1 MQPEKIKKKKLVFK
15 VMFVSVFT
23 NIFLAVLK
31 IITGTIFSSVALVA
45 DGIHSFS
52 DLITDF
58 FAIIGSHFAQKPAD
72 LEHPFGHGNLEYL
85 TSLGI
90 GLMVLVVGVGVI
102 YNSITGSLQVPN
114 TLVILVSIFTI
125 LTKLLLS
132 TYILRKGK
140 KYHNSI
146 LISSG
151 KESRSDVIS
160 SIVVLISSILIQFQ
174 DRVPIFSYAEKV
186 AAIIVGLFI
195 LFVGFSIMRDNV
207 SILLGRQEENE
218 EYMNR
223 LKKLVAKEE
232 GIIDVKNMVLLRY
245 GPVSTLNLIVTMNG
259 DISLREAHEK
269 ADILEEKIKKFS
281 HYIQYIHIHI
291 EPEMELEH
299 QSDKE

>member
-1 MQPEKIKKKKLVFK
+1 
-15 VMFVSVFT
+15 
-23 NIFLAVLK
+23 
-31 IITGTIFSSVALVA
+31 
-45 DGIHSFS
+45 
-52 DLITDF
+52 
-58 FAIIGSHFAQKPAD
+58 
-72 LEHPFGHGNLEYL
+72 
-85 TSLGI
+85 
-90 GLMVLVVGVGVI
+90 MVLIVGVGVI

-174 DRVPIFSYAEKV
+174 DRVWIFSYAEKV
-186 AAIIVGLFI
+186 SAIIVGLFI

-223 LKKLVAKEE
+223 LKKLVSKEE
-232 GIIDVKNMVLLRY
+232 GIVDVKNMVLLRY

-291 EPEMELEH
+291 EPEMVVE
-299 QSDKE
+299 QQFDKE